1 MEFEDKQNF
10 INNNNSNKKNISN
23 EHKYDVND
31 KSSTF
36 LVERVNLAVYNWWSR
51 IIMGQGLRGW
61 SLMGL
66 RRPPSLPGKVRQGGS
81 LMVFLK
87 NDCSAW

>member
-36 LVERVNLAVYNWWSR
+36 LVERVNLAVYNW
-51 IIMGQGLRGW
+51 
-61 SLMGL
+61 
-66 RRPPSLPGKVRQGGS
+66 
-81 LMVFLK
+81 
-87 NDCSAW
+87 